1 MPAAVDALW
10 MSTLG
15 SIWILVAVAA
25 PHSQEK
31 VFYIE
36 MDGSQMEE
44 EESEPGSVFTS
55 ENGRWDWDLIKN
67 GKGDL

>member
-1 MPAAVDALW
+1 

-15 SIWILVAVAA
+15 SIWIPAA
-25 PHSQEK
+25 PRFTQEK
-31 VFYIE
+31 VFYIV

-44 EESEPGSVFTS
+44 EESEPGSVFPPQKM
-55 ENGRWDWDLIKN
+55 EGWDFNLLEN